1 MSKVTYGIF
10 TKPDSQKRER
20 RFEMRRLFLDL
31 FIVSILTLGGASVI
45 SAQETAPKMIRGGVL
60 NGKAVRLP
68 VPAYPEAA
76 RADNAGGPVSVEVT
90 IDEEGNVIEAKALS
104 IFTVTADDG
113 SLVETKRVH
122 PALREAA
129 EQAAREAKFS
139 PTKLSGQPIKVKGTI
154 AYNFVAGS
162 GPLEGTSGVANNGR
176 PVLNTKA
183 LTLPGPVYPEAALA
197 ARASGTI
204 AVAVTVDESGFVIR
218 AEALSGHPLLRAA
231 AVDAAR
237 FATFT
242 PVLKDGQ
249 PVQVQGVLTYDFSPP
264 EGLNKTSAGGSIDGG
279 VLNSKAISF
288 PKPAYPPAA
297 RAVRAGGAVSVGVII
312 DTRGNVVKAE
322 AVSGNP
328 LLRAA
333 SAAAAREAKFEPALV
348 DGKPVVVTGFLVYNF
363 VP

>member
-1 MSKVTYGIF
+1 
-10 TKPDSQKRER
+10 
-20 RFEMRRLFLDL
+20 MRRLFLDL

-60 NGKAVRLP
+60 NGKAVKLP
-68 VPAYPEAA
+68 VPAYPDAA

-122 PALREAA
+122 PALCEAA

-139 PTKLSGQPIKVKGTI
+139 PTRLSGQPVKVKGTI

-162 GPLEGTSGVANNGR
+162 GPQERTSGVANNGR
-176 PVLNTKA
+176 PILNTKA

-204 AVAVTVDESGFVIR
+204 AVAVTVDESGYVIR

-249 PVQVQGVLTYDFSPP
+249 PVQVQGVLTYDFAPTD
-264 EGLNKTSAGGSIDGG
+264 GLKSVDKISAGGSIDSG